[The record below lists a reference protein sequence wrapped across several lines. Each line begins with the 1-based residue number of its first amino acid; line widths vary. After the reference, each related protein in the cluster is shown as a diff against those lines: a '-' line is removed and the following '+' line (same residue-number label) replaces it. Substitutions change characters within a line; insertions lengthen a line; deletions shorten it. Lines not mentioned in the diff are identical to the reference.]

1 MEKEIIKYD
10 ASKVMEGVKDKIKA
24 TFVDLIPDDK
34 WEEMIKT
41 EIDKWLK
48 FDNWNKSEFQ
58 NLVNK
63 CLSEVIGEK
72 LSALI
77 KEKYIS
83 EIWDNGQIQPTEEL
97 KKIIIENSGK
107 VLLGLL
113 GSMVQQSLNNGNRY

>member
-48 FDNWNKSEFQ
+48 SDNWNKSEFQ
-58 NLVNK
+58 QLVNK

-72 LSALI
+72 LSAMI
-77 KEKYIS
+77 REKYIS
-83 EIWDNGQIQPTEEL
+83 EIWENGQIQPTEEL
-97 KKIIIENSGK
+97 KKLIIENAGK
-107 VLLGLL
+107 VLLGML
-113 GSMVQQSLNNGNRY
+113 GNEVQQALNNMRKY

>member
-48 FDNWNKSEFQ
+48 SDNWNKSEFQ
-58 NLVNK
+58 QLVNK

-83 EIWDNGQIQPTEEL
+83 EIWENGQIQPTEEL
-97 KKIIIENSGK
+97 KKLIIENAGK
-107 VLLGLL
+107 VLLGML
-113 GSMVQQSLNNGNRY
+113 GNEVQQALNNMRKY